1 LILDN
6 IKLKT
11 IDMGKRP
18 TISILVRLGGFLIL
32 LSTASGFAA
41 EKGRQILLR
50 DGFALRGVEG
60 KLIRQ
65 DANETSQSEC
75 ISLLA
80 AQDVW
85 FFEFES
91 AVKGDRGSLKAGT
104 KLRLLP
110 SATLEQMI
118 YDANDRSVPS
128 YRLRATV
135 TRYKGKNFIFPIYFL
150 PLSKAR
156 GPEGTI
162 RPGGPDAATTGASQE
177 SQKEDELTIHDP
189 NDELAVPKE
198 IIEMLK
204 ARRAASQHQLERQR
218 AMTERRKTTK
228 HNYILANRTGFI
240 RESGQKLDFVLDAL
254 GLNVQ
259 PAAGGL
265 RLLPCQALE
274 LAQRR
279 QSAEPDPIRFKMAGI
294 VTEYKGD
301 KYLLLQRA
309 TRTYSYGNFGR

>member
-1 LILDN
+1 
-6 IKLKT
+6 
-11 IDMGKRP
+11 MGNRL

-32 LSTASGFAA
+32 FSTAPGFGADK
-41 EKGRQILLR
+41 ERQVLLR

-65 DANETSQSEC
+65 EADETSQSEYTC
-75 ISLLA
+75 LLA
-80 AQDVW
+80 AQDAW
-85 FFEFES
+85 FFEFDS
-91 AVKGDRGSLKAGT
+91 AVKSDRGFLKTGT

-110 SATLEQMI
+110 SATLEQMVA
-118 YDANDRSVPS
+118 DANGRSVPS

-135 TRYKGKNFIFPIYFL
+135 TRYKGKNFIFPTYFL
-150 PLSKAR
+150 PLSKAP
-156 GPEGTI
+156 GPEGTT
-162 RPGGPDAATTGASQE
+162 PSDTATTGASQE
-177 SQKEDELTIHDP
+177 LQKKDGPTIDDP

-198 IIEMLK
+198 IVEMLK
-204 ARRAASQHQLERQR
+204 ARRAVSHQLARQQ

-228 HNYILANRTGFI
+228 QNYILANRTGFI
-240 RESGQKLDFVLDAL
+240 RESGRRLDFVLDAL

-259 PAAGGL
+259 PVGGGL

-274 LAQRR
+274 LAERE
-279 QSAEPDPIRFKMAGI
+279 QSAEPDPIRFKIAGI

-309 TRTYSYGNFGR
+309 TRTYGHGNFGY

>member
-1 LILDN
+1 
-6 IKLKT
+6 
-11 IDMGKRP
+11 MGKRL
-18 TISILVRLGGFLIL
+18 TIPVLVRLGGFLIL
-32 LSTASGFAA
+32 LPIAPGFAA

-65 DANETSQSEC
+65 DANETSQREC
-75 ISLLA
+75 IGLLA
-80 AQDVW
+80 GQDAW
-85 FFEFES
+85 FFEFDS
-91 AVKGDRGSLKAGT
+91 PVKSYRGSLKAGT
-104 KLRLLP
+104 KLRMLP

-118 YDANDRSVPS
+118 YDVNDRTVPR

-135 TRYKGKNFIFPIYFL
+135 TRYKGKNFIFPTYFL
-150 PLSKAR
+150 PLSGAR
-156 GPEGTI
+156 GPGVTI
-162 RPGGPDAATTGASQE
+162 RPGGPDAATTEASQG
-177 SQKEDELTIHDP
+177 SQKQEGPTTDDP
-189 NDELAVPKE
+189 NDEFAVPKE
-198 IIEMLK
+198 IIQMRK
-204 ARRAASQHQLERQR
+204 AKRTTPGRQLERQQ
-218 AMTERRKTTK
+218 AVAERRKTTK

-240 RESGQKLDFVLDAL
+240 RESNRKLNLVLDAL

-259 PAAGGL
+259 SAGGGL

-274 LAQRR
+274 LAERE

-309 TRTYSYGNFGR
+309 TRTYSHGNFDH

>member
-1 LILDN
+1 
-6 IKLKT
+6 
-11 IDMGKRP
+11 MGKRL

-32 LSTASGFAA
+32 FSTASGFAA
-41 EKGRQILLR
+41 EKERQILLR

-60 KLIRQ
+60 KLVRQ
-65 DANETSQSEC
+65 DANETSQSERK
-75 ISLLA
+75 SLLA
-80 AQDVW
+80 ERDVW
-85 FFEFES
+85 FFEFDS

-118 YDANDRSVPS
+118 ADANGRSVPN

-135 TRYKGKNFIFPIYFL
+135 TRYKGRNFIFPTYFL
-150 PLSKAR
+150 PLSRAR

-162 RPGGPDAATTGASQE
+162 RPGGPDAATTGPAQE
-177 SQKEDELTIHDP
+177 SQKEDGLMIDDP

-204 ARRAASQHQLERQR
+204 ARRAASQHQLERQK
-218 AMTERRKTTK
+218 AGTERRKTTK

-259 PAAGGL
+259 PAGGGL

-274 LAQRR
+274 LAERR
-279 QSAEPDPIRFKMAGI
+279 QSAEPDPLRFKIAGI
-294 VTEYKGD
+294 VTTYKG
-301 KYLLLQRA
+301 KQYVLLQRA
-309 TRTYSYGNFGR
+309 TRTYSHGNFPR